1 MGGYKVLK
9 SHVFFK
15 DVNWDNLHK
24 EQPPK
29 LLPYLPAI
37 SKEDTA
43 HHSNYF
49 VSFACEGRAAP
60 FWEWGG
66 GMLEVKN

>member
-1 MGGYKVLK
+1 MGGYKALK

-15 DVNWDNLHK
+15 DVNWEELHK

-49 VSFACEGRAAP
+49 VSCVLGLREICR
-60 FWEWGG
+60 
-66 GMLEVKN
+66 